1 MDQYEYELLRSLRS
15 IIKSDLLPSYGV
27 NTSLGTILTSIESRI
42 NYYET
47 EQPPISKP
55 YYPEDEE
62 DFKAV
67 ESFASKFIAQEKAIE
82 PEIDEAINEAFAN
95 GEL

>member
-47 EQPPISKP
+47 EQPPISKS

-62 DFKAV
+62 DFKTV

-82 PEIDEAINEAFAN
+82 PEIVEAINEAFAN